1 MTLLALLVLF
11 PCCAALFVGSVSHA
25 MLWYESRGTPHE
37 ERLRAM
43 ARMAGLPLPLWLLRR
58 VLTASGS
65 QFLLM
70 ITYPLGWI
78 HPLWRD
84 PGSRKGAREE
94 PCLILLHGLYHN
106 PAAWLL
112 ARGRF
117 ARAGY
122 GRQHVLTYGS
132 WRQSFEEVA
141 ADLARDVRAIVAA
154 NPGRRIILVGH
165 SLGGLLLRRLLA
177 EADIAEACAALVTMG
192 SPHRGSR
199 LAAFGP
205 GRLVRDVHPSSD
217 TIRRMQT
224 PPPSSKVPCL
234 ALVSPADAM
243 VLPPDNLM
251 PPDGSGFD
259 IRETILCD
267 HVQMLFHP
275 HVAAQIT
282 EWLGHVIPVR
292 PG

>member
-1 MTLLALLVLF
+1 MTLLALLVLL

-25 MLWYESRGTPHE
+25 LFWYECRGTPHE

-43 ARMAGLPLPLWLLRR
+43 ARRAGLPLPLWLLRR
-58 VLTASGS
+58 VLTAFGS

-78 HPLWRD
+78 RPLGRD
-84 PGSRKGAREE
+84 SGSRKEAKEG

-122 GRQHVLTYGS
+122 GRQYVLTYGS
-132 WRQSFEEVA
+132 WRHSFEKTAE
-141 ADLARDVRAIVAA
+141 DLARDVRTVVAA

-205 GRLVRDVHPSSD
+205 GRLVRDIHPSSD
-217 TIRRMQT
+217 TIRRMRT
-224 PPPSSKVPCL
+224 LPPSSKVPCL

-275 HVAAQIT
+275 QVATQIT
-282 EWLGHVIPVR
+282 EWLGQIVPAS
-292 PG
+292 PD